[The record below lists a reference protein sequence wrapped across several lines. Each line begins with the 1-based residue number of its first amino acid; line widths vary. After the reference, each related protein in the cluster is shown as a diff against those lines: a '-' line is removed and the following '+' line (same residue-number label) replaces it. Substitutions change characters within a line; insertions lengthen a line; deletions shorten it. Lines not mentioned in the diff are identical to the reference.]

1 MRVQVLEQSPGL
13 RVAVILPLMFYS
25 KSIIILSEAK
35 NQHFAAAEIQS

>member
-1 MRVQVLEQSPGL
+1 
-13 RVAVILPLMFYS
+13 MFYS